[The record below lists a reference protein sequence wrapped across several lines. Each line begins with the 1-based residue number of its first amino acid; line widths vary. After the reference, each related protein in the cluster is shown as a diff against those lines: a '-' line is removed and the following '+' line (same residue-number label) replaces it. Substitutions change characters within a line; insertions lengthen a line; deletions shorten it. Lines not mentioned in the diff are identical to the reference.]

1 MAQLIEDR
9 RKREE
14 EIVAE
19 RAAREKERV
28 AREREVKMQMEAM
41 QEPSRLANLVVS
53 SRCHC
58 LSGTISRPTW

>member
-28 AREREVKMQMEAM
+28 ARERERGQD
-41 QEPSRLANLVVS
+41 ANGS
-53 SRCHC
+53 DARAH
-58 LSGTISRPTW
+58 G